1 MPEFSQYFKIKV
13 VQDYLTSSQG
23 LRLIARKYG
32 IKSNTTVLK
41 WVKQYEKY
49 GINGLEIR
57 SPNMVY
63 DGSFKLNVLNW
74 MKTNNASL
82 LETALNFNISEPS
95 TIWQWQRTL
104 EIEGRDALFR
114 TRGRSIIMSADK
126 QARKDNTQTELERVK
141 EENELLKI
149 EVEYLKK
156 LRALV
161 QSQQDNERK

>member
-1 MPEFSQYFKIKV
+1 MAKFSQHFKIKV
-13 VQDYLTSSQG
+13 VQDYLASSQG

-32 IKSNTTVLK
+32 IKSKDTVLK

-49 GINGLEIR
+49 GVIGLEIR
-57 SPNMVY
+57 SPKMVY

-74 MKTNNASL
+74 MKTNNAAL
-82 LETALNFNISEPS
+82 TETALNFNISTPS

-104 EIEGRDALFR
+104 ENEGRDALFR
-114 TRGRSIIMSADK
+114 TRGRSKIMSADK
-126 QARKDNTQTELERVK
+126 QARKDKTQTELERVK

-161 QSQQDNERK
+161 QSQQDNEHK